1 MIYRAGERAGRNTL
15 CIPCQS
21 CHRLLRISGPSQDIW
36 SSSGVHTDAILLG
49 VQFLGVYHAT
59 HHIARH
65 AANGFED
72 APLPCCALESTVA
85 EEVPMFPVRKMNEG
99 GAMQSRT
106 ILGRSSAMHAKC
118 LI

>member
-1 MIYRAGERAGRNTL
+1 MYTL
-15 CIPCQS
+15 PKLPPPIAHQCTV
-21 CHRLLRISGPSQDIW
+21 SGHFKL
-36 SSSGVHTDAILLG
+36 GVHTDAILLG